1 MLRYTLGLW
10 LITMFAG
17 ALQVQAQS
25 GNITEAKSLFN
36 RYEYSQSLSIY
47 LQMANKNKPKA
58 YAIEGVANC
67 YRVLGDDTQAE
78 IWYAK
83 LDGMAGAKPIDT
95 YYYAE
100 TLLRNGKL
108 DKAREKYKAYFGAN
122 SNQQQ
127 LNFKLATCD
136 SAAAWMKG
144 PTNFKITAQTS
155 MNTPNADWGVNY
167 AGRTALVYTS
177 DRKVEDYSMKKP
189 KDKYK
194 GERVKMFNYDL
205 INEFTDLMQFD
216 KSEKL
221 DLNMDYHTGPMV
233 LTASGD
239 TAYLTIADREEKEDI
254 FIDFKKGNERTYIRP
269 FELLQLIKKGDQWSK
284 ITPFPYNN
292 IKKYSIGYA
301 ALSRDAQIIY
311 FTSNMP
317 GGQGGTDIWYCE
329 KMSNG
334 SWGKPVNCGSVI
346 NTPGDEAFPSIG
358 GDGKLYYSSNGLP
371 GMGGF
376 DVFAAKGTRADWSRP
391 VNLKYPINSSSDD
404 FGLITRDGK
413 SGYLSSNRAG
423 GKGSDD
429 IYSFGIDDKK
439 PSPNKSNE
447 LTDVKPSVVVPST
460 PAVATPQKTIVPPV
474 ISPRPATTVP
484 PPATPQKTDS
494 APITSPI
501 VATPVPPTVAAPAN
515 SLILQGLVS
524 DSKTGQAIDSVTVLL
539 KNTHGDVIGGNMV
552 PANQNF
558 AFKANRGRN
567 YILEA
572 RKKGYYPIT
581 QNIATDNATAVG
593 LTSLSLKME
602 PLEIGKT
609 FVLRNIYYDLNRA
622 TIRKDAMVELDKL
635 VTLMKE
641 NPSLRIE
648 LSSHTDSR
656 GSDYYNMLMSQARA
670 VSAVAYL
677 KRRGIAADRMVA
689 KGYGETHLLNGCA
702 NGVPCTEEQHQ
713 ENRRTEIKVIGGNFK

>member
-1 MLRYTLGLW
+1 MMLRYTLGLW
-10 LITMFAG
+10 LITIFAG
-17 ALQVQAQS
+17 ALQVHGQS
-25 GNITEAKSLFN
+25 ADINEAKSLFS
-36 RYEYSQSLSIY
+36 RYEYSKSLDIY
-47 LQMANKNKPKA
+47 MQLANKDKPKV
-58 YAIEGVANC
+58 YNIEGVANC

-83 LDGMAGAKPIDT
+83 LDGMAGAKAIDT

-100 TLLRNGKL
+100 ILLRNGKP
-108 DKAREKYKAYFGAN
+108 DKAKEKYKAYFTGTG
-122 SNQQQ
+122 NQQQ
-127 LNFKLATCD
+127 LSAKLATCD
-136 SAAAWMKG
+136 SAAAWVKN
-144 PTNFKITAQTS
+144 PTSFKITAQAS
-155 MNTPNADWGVNY
+155 MSTPSADWGVNY
-167 AGRTALVYTS
+167 AGKTALIYTS

-189 KDKYK
+189 KDKYE

-239 TAYLTIADREEKEDI
+239 TAYLTVASREEKEDA
-254 FIDFKKGNERTYIRP
+254 FIDFKKNNEQTYIRRL
-269 FELLQLIKKGDQWSK
+269 ELMQLIRKGDQWSK
-284 ITPFPYNN
+284 FTPFPYNN
-292 IKKYSIGYA
+292 VRKYSIGYA
-301 ALSRDAQIIY
+301 ALSGNGQIIY
-311 FTSNMP
+311 FTSDMP

-329 KMSNG
+329 KAANG
-334 SWGKPVNCGSVI
+334 LWGKPVNCGTTI
-346 NTPGDEAFPSIG
+346 NTPADEAFPSIG
-358 GDGKLYYSSNGLP
+358 GDGRLYYSSNGLP

-376 DVFAAKGTRADWSRP
+376 DVFAAKGARADWSRP
-391 VNLKYPINSSSDD
+391 VNLKYPVNSTSDD
-404 FGLITRDGK
+404 FGLVTRDGK

-429 IYSFGIDDKK
+429 IYSFSVDDKK
-439 PSPNKSNE
+439 PSSNKSLINA
-447 LTDVKPSVVVPST
+447 LADVKPSIVVPSASLT
-460 PAVATPQKTIVPPV
+460 PMPQKAVSVPV
-474 ISPRPATTVP
+474 VSP
-484 PPATPQKTDS
+484 PPAVVAQ
-494 APITSPI
+494 APVT
-501 VATPVPPTVAAPAN
+501 PPTVAAPIS
-515 SLILQGLVS
+515 SLILQGRVS
-524 DSKTGQAIDSVTVLL
+524 DSKTGQRIDSVTVLL
-539 KNTHGDVIGGNMV
+539 KNTHGDVIGGNMLPV
-552 PANQNF
+552 NQSF
-558 AFKANRGRN
+558 VFKVNRGQN

-581 QNIATDNATAVG
+581 QNITTSSAVD
-593 LTSLSLKME
+593 LNNLLLKME
-602 PLEIGKT
+602 SLEIGKT

-689 KGYGETHLLNGCA
+689 KGYGETHLLNGCT
-702 NGVPCTEEQHQ
+702 NGVPCTEKQHQ
-713 ENRRTEIKVIGGNFK
+713 ENRRTEIKVIGGDFK